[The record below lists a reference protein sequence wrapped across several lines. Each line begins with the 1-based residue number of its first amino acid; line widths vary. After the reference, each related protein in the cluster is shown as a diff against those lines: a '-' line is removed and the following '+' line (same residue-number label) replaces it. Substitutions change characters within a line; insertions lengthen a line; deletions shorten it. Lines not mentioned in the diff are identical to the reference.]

1 MSIRLVWTHL
11 GKFRIFKRSHAPGHG
26 FGYTQ
31 LPLGWKIETGRPGN
45 CEVIIEISSVR
56 RSGGRRVERRVD
68 GD

>member
-1 MSIRLVWTHL
+1 MSIRLVLTYL
-11 GKFRIFKRSHAPGHG
+11 GKLRVFKRSHAPGRG
-26 FGYTQ
+26 FEYTQ
-31 LPLGWKIETGRPGN
+31 LPLGWKTETGRARN